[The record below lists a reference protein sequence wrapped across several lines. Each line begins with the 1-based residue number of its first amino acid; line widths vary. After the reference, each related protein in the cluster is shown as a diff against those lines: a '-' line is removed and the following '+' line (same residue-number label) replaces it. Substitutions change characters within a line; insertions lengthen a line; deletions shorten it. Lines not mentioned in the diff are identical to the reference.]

1 VLHLAVASA
10 LTLVA
15 ALFLRAHRRERV
27 LARRLA
33 ALGEELREVSSRLEL
48 AEREV
53 ARAAV
58 QGEVAEGLLVEK
70 GVADEEDV
78 AAMRA
83 RHEPAGSAGYV
94 RFRDGD
100 LH

>member
-1 VLHLAVASA
+1 MLHLAVASA
-10 LTLVA
+10 FTLVA
-15 ALFLRAHRRERV
+15 GLLLRAHRRERA
-27 LARRLA
+27 LQQRLA
-33 ALGEELREVSSRLEL
+33 GIAEEVRELSTRLEL
-48 AEREV
+48 AEQEV

-70 GVADEEDV
+70 GVADEDDV
-78 AAMRA
+78 EAMRA
-83 RHEPAGSAGYV
+83 RHDAAGASGYV

>member
-1 VLHLAVASA
+1 VLSLAVASA
-10 LTLVA
+10 FTLVA
-15 ALFLRAHRRERV
+15 ALFLRSHRREQALR
-27 LARRLA
+27 RRLA
-33 ALGEELREVSSRLEL
+33 GLAGEMRDLSTRLEL
-48 AEREV
+48 AEQEV

-70 GVADEEDV
+70 GVADEDDV
-78 AAMRA
+78 EAMRA
-83 RHEPAGSAGYV
+83 RHDAAGAAGYV